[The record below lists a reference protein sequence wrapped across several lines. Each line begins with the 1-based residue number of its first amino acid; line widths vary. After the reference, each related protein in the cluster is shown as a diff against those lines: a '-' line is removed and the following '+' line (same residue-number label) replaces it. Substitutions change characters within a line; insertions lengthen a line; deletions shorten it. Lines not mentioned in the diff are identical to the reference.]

1 MARQVVVVVDLQND
15 YFPGGK
21 VPLWNIEAAR
31 DKAVRVVASAREE
44 GTPVIHVRHEFPD
57 AGAPFF
63 VAGTQGADIHETIL
77 PDAGEDVIVKNHANS
92 FRETQLRE
100 VLDAHAA
107 QEVVIV
113 GAMSHMCIDATARA
127 AADLGYEV
135 VVLHDAVTT
144 LDLEFGGETIPAA
157 QVHGAFLA
165 ALAQGYARIQS
176 VDEHLDRV
184 AA

>member
-1 MARQVVVVVDLQND
+1 MTAQVLVVVDLQND

-21 VPLWNIEAAR
+21 LPLWNGEAAR
-31 DKAVRVVASAREE
+31 DNAARVIAAARAG

-57 AGAPFF
+57 ANAPFF
-63 VAGTQGADIHETIL
+63 VAGTDGARIH
-77 PDAGEDVIVKNHANS
+77 DAVAPVEGEDVVLKHYPNS
-92 FRETQLRE
+92 FRETRLRE
-100 VLDAHAA
+100 VLDAHVP

-127 AADLGYEV
+127 AADLGYNV

-144 LDLEFGGETIPAA
+144 LDVAFGEQVVPAA
-157 QVHGAFLA
+157 QVHAAFMA
-165 ALAQGYARIQS
+165 ALATGYARLLS
-176 VDEHLDRV
+176 VDEHLVPV